1 VEPTRLGNQVKRPG
15 ATGEMSMRSK
25 QTGITLI
32 GWIILLVPVAV
43 CFYAGIRLAPVYLN
57 YMKVARTLEQVKSE
71 FKGGDANQASVR
83 TAVEKHLNIESVDY
97 PDIKD
102 IKITRDG
109 KTWTVTAAYDDQAPL
124 FSNVFILVTF
134 DKTVTLGGGGGND

>member
-1 VEPTRLGNQVKRPG
+1 
-15 ATGEMSMRSK
+15 MRSK
-25 QTGITLI
+25 QTGVTLI
-32 GWIILLVPVAV
+32 GWIILLVPVAI

-71 FKGGDANQASVR
+71 FKGGDANLNVVR
-83 TAVEKHLNIESVDY
+83 TAIEKHLNVESVDY

-102 IKITRDG
+102 IKIARDG
-109 KTWTVTAAYDDQAPL
+109 KIWTVTAAYDDQAPL

-134 DKTVTLGGGGGND
+134 DKTVTLGGGGGNE

>member
-1 VEPTRLGNQVKRPG
+1 
-15 ATGEMSMRSK
+15 MRSK
-25 QTGITLI
+25 QTGVTLI
-32 GWIILLVPVAV
+32 GWIILLIPVAIV
-43 CFYAGIRLAPVYLN
+43 GYAGIRLTPVYLN

-71 FKGGDANQASVR
+71 YKGGDAANQLAIR
-83 TAVEKHLNIESVDY
+83 TSVEKHLNTESVDY

-109 KTWTVTAAYDDQAPL
+109 KQWTITAAYDDQAPL

-134 DKTVTLGGGGGND
+134 DKSVTLGGGTGNE

>member
-32 GWIILLVPVAV
+32 GWIILLVPFAI

-71 FKGGDANQASVR
+71 FKGGDANQAAVR
-83 TAVEKHLNIESVDY
+83 SAVEKHLNIESVDY

-109 KTWTVTAAYDDQAPL
+109 KTWTVNAAYDDQAPL

-134 DKTVTLGGGGGND
+134 DKTVILGGGGGND

>member
-1 VEPTRLGNQVKRPG
+1 MMRLGPP
-15 ATGEMSMRSK
+15 GEMSMRSK
-25 QTGITLI
+25 QTGITFI
-32 GWIILLVPVAV
+32 GWIILLIPVAI
-43 CFYAGIRLAPVYLN
+43 CAYAGIRLAPVYLN

-71 FKGGDANQASVR
+71 FKGGDAGSVLIIR
-83 TAVEKHLNIESVDY
+83 TAVEKHLNTESVDY

-109 KTWTVTAAYDDQAPL
+109 KSWIVSAAYDDQAPL

-134 DKTVTLGGGGGND
+134 DKSVTLGGGAND

>member
-1 VEPTRLGNQVKRPG
+1 
-15 ATGEMSMRSK
+15 MSMRSK
-25 QTGITLI
+25 QTGVTLI
-32 GWIILLVPVAV
+32 GWIILLIPFAI
-43 CFYAGIRLAPVYLN
+43 CFYTGIRLTPVYLN

-71 FKGGDANQASVR
+71 FKGGDGANAATIRS
-83 TAVEKHLNIESVDY
+83 ALEKHLNIESVDF

-109 KTWTVTAAYDDQAPL
+109 RNWVVNAAYDDQAPL

-134 DKTVTLGGGGGND
+134 DKTVTLGGGGPND

>member
-1 VEPTRLGNQVKRPG
+1 
-15 ATGEMSMRSK
+15 MRSK

-32 GWIILLVPVAV
+32 GWIILLIPFAI

-71 FKGGDANQASVR
+71 YKGGDAGNATAIR
-83 TAVEKHLNIESVDY
+83 KAVEKHLNVESVDY

-109 KTWTVTAAYDDQAPL
+109 RNWIINAAYDDQAPL
-124 FSNVFILVTF
+124 FSNMFILVTF
-134 DKTVTLGGGGGND
+134 DKSVTLGGAGPNE